1 MRKTFG
7 YEKQVF
13 LITGKHPTAAK
24 KMKALALHLAKRSDS
39 CKSNE
44 GGVFWGTNWL
54 KDAKL
59 SQLRLAT
66 ETHLERHD
74 AFSYCE
80 LQTETITFSDHISEN
95 QIPVNVHFTI
105 LFVGNEGFR
114 AAHVCDG
121 RPHRCCWFDPS
132 SKTDCASSLGHLWN
146 HIHSTFIIY

>member
-44 GGVFWGTNWL
+44 GGGILRNKLAQRRKTESTSTGDGT
-54 KDAKL
+54 
-59 SQLRLAT
+59 SG
-66 ETHLERHD
+66 ERHD

-114 AAHVCDG
+114 AADVCDG
-121 RPHRCCWFDPS
+121 RPHHCC
-132 SKTDCASSLGHLWN
+132 
-146 HIHSTFIIY
+146 